1 MKNKNWKKA
10 GAVAGAILMMLACV
24 AVAYASGE
32 AGGHEA
38 GIPKAKWMDLLYR
51 ALNFAALAFILV
63 FFLKKPFS
71 EGLSSR
77 REGIKDQ
84 LEALES
90 RKAEAEQMYKEAEA
104 KLARLDEEV
113 NAIITEAVK
122 QGEAEKAK
130 IIADAERNAGDI
142 KRQAEMA
149 VAHELAEAK
158 TRLKGEIA
166 EQAVLLA
173 EELVRKNIQPAD
185 QSRMVELSLDKVG
198 GIQ

>member
-1 MKNKNWKKA
+1 MKKISWRKN
-10 GAVAGAILMMLACV
+10 GAAALTLLVVLGFAAAAWASEAGAIPR
-24 AVAYASGE
+24 E
-32 AGGHEA
+32 
-38 GIPKAKWMDLLYR
+38 KWLDLLWR
-51 ALNFAALAFILV
+51 TTNFAGLAFILI
-63 FFLKKPFS
+63 FFLKKPFT
-71 EGLSSR
+71 EGLRTR
-77 REGIKDQ
+77 RDGIKDQ
-84 LEALES
+84 LEGLES
-90 RKAEAEQMYKEAEA
+90 RKSEAERMYQEAEA

-113 NAIITEAVK
+113 SSIITEAVK

-149 VAHELAEAK
+149 VAHELALAK

-173 EELVRKNIQPAD
+173 EELVKKNIQPAD
-185 QSRMVELSLDKVG
+185 QSRLVELSLDKVG

>member
-1 MKNKNWKKA
+1 MKNASWKKISSA
-10 GAVAGAILMMLACV
+10 ALSVLMVVAVAAT
-24 AVAYASGE
+24 AYASGDG
-32 AGGHEA
+32 A
-38 GIPKAKWMDLLYR
+38 IPKEKWLDLLWR
-51 ALNFAALAFILV
+51 TTNFAGLVFILV
-63 FFLKKPFS
+63 FFLRKPFAD
-71 EGLSSR
+71 GLSGR
-77 REGIKDQ
+77 RDGIKDQ

-90 RKAEAEQMYKEAEA
+90 RKAEAEQLYKEAEA
-104 KLARLDEEV
+104 KLARLDDEV

-122 QGEAEKAK
+122 QGEAEKEK

-149 VAHELAEAK
+149 VAHEIAEAK

-173 EELVRKNIQPAD
+173 EELVKKNIQPAD
-185 QSRMVELSLDKVG
+185 QSRMVELSLEKVG

>member
-1 MKNKNWKKA
+1 MKNASWKKISSA
-10 GAVAGAILMMLACV
+10 ALSVLMVLAVAAT
-24 AVAYASGE
+24 AYASGDG
-32 AGGHEA
+32 A
-38 GIPKAKWMDLLYR
+38 IPKEKWLDLLWR
-51 ALNFAALAFILV
+51 TTNFAGLLFILV
-63 FFLKKPFS
+63 FFLKKPFAD
-71 EGLSSR
+71 GLSSR
-77 REGIKDQ
+77 RDGIKDQ

-90 RKAEAEQMYKEAEA
+90 RKAEAEQLYKEAEA
-104 KLARLDEEV
+104 KLARLDDEV

-122 QGEAEKAK
+122 QGEVEKEK

-149 VAHELAEAK
+149 VAHEVAEAK

-173 EELVRKNIQPAD
+173 EELVKKNIQPAD
-185 QSRMVELSLDKVG
+185 QSRMVELSLEKVG

>member
-1 MKNKNWKKA
+1 MKNASWKKSGVA
-10 GAVAGAILMMLACV
+10 AVSMLLVLTLA
-24 AVAYASGE
+24 ATAYASGDT
-32 AGGHEA
+32 A
-38 GIPKAKWMDLLYR
+38 IPREKWLDLLWR
-51 ALNFAALAFILV
+51 TTNFAGLAFILI
-63 FFLKKPFS
+63 FFLKKPFAD
-71 EGLSSR
+71 GLSSR

-90 RKAEAEQMYKEAEA
+90 RKAEAEQLYKEAEA
-104 KLARLDEEV
+104 KIARLDEEV
-113 NAIITEAVK
+113 SSIITEAVK

-173 EELVRKNIQPAD
+173 EELIKKNIQPAD

>member
-1 MKNKNWKKA
+1 MKNMNWKKA
-10 GAVAGAILMMLACV
+10 GTVAAAVLMVLACV

-38 GIPKAKWMDLLYR
+38 GIPRAKWMDLLYR
-51 ALNFAALAFILV
+51 AMNFAALAFILV
-63 FFLKKPFS
+63 FFLKKPFAD
-71 EGLSSR
+71 GLSSR
-77 REGIKDQ
+77 RDGIKDQ

-130 IIADAERNAGDI
+130 IITDAERNAGDI

-149 VAHELAEAK
+149 VAHELALAK

-173 EELVRKNIQPAD
+173 EELVKKNIQPAD

>member
-1 MKNKNWKKA
+1 MKNASWKKISSA
-10 GAVAGAILMMLACV
+10 ALSVLMVLAVAAT
-24 AVAYASGE
+24 AYASGDG
-32 AGGHEA
+32 A
-38 GIPKAKWMDLLYR
+38 IPKEKWLDLLWR
-51 ALNFAALAFILV
+51 TTNFAGLVFILV
-63 FFLKKPFS
+63 FFLRKPFAD
-71 EGLSSR
+71 GLSSR
-77 REGIKDQ
+77 RDGIKDQ

-90 RKAEAEQMYKEAEA
+90 RKAEAEQLYKEAEA
-104 KLARLDEEV
+104 KLARLDDEV
-113 NAIITEAVK
+113 NGIITEAVK
-122 QGEAEKAK
+122 QGEAEKEK

-149 VAHELAEAK
+149 VAHEIAEAK

-173 EELVRKNIQPAD
+173 EELIKKNIQPAD

>member
-1 MKNKNWKKA
+1 MKNASWKKI
-10 GAVAGAILMMLACV
+10 GATALSVLVVLTLA
-24 AVAYASGE
+24 ATAYASGDG
-32 AGGHEA
+32 A
-38 GIPKAKWMDLLYR
+38 IPREKWMDLLWR
-51 ALNFAALAFILV
+51 TTNFAGLAFILV
-63 FFLKKPFS
+63 FFLKKPFAD
-71 EGLSSR
+71 GLSSR
-77 REGIKDQ
+77 RDGIKDQ

-104 KLARLDEEV
+104 KLARLDDEV

-130 IIADAERNAGDI
+130 IITDAERNAGDI

-149 VAHELAEAK
+149 VAHELALAK

-173 EELVRKNIQPAD
+173 EELVKKNIQPAD

>member
-1 MKNKNWKKA
+1 MKNAFWKKISSA
-10 GAVAGAILMMLACV
+10 ALSVLMVLAVAAT
-24 AVAYASGE
+24 AYASGDG
-32 AGGHEA
+32 A
-38 GIPKAKWMDLLYR
+38 IPKEKWLDLLWR
-51 ALNFAALAFILV
+51 TTNFAGLVFILV
-63 FFLKKPFS
+63 FFLRKPFAD
-71 EGLSSR
+71 GLSSR
-77 REGIKDQ
+77 RDGIKDQ

-90 RKAEAEQMYKEAEA
+90 RKAEAEQLYKEAEA
-104 KLARLDEEV
+104 KLARLDDEV

-122 QGEAEKAK
+122 QGEAEKEK

-149 VAHELAEAK
+149 VAHEIAEAK

-173 EELVRKNIQPAD
+173 EELVKKNIQPAD
-185 QSRMVELSLDKVG
+185 QSRMVELSLEKVG

>member
-1 MKNKNWKKA
+1 MKNTKWKKNA
-10 GAVAGAILMMLACV
+10 TAALALLLVLSC
-24 AVAYASGE
+24 AAAAYASGDG
-32 AGGHEA
+32 A
-38 GIPKAKWMDLLYR
+38 IPREKWMDLLYR
-51 ALNFAALAFILV
+51 AMNFAGLAFILV

-71 EGLSSR
+71 DGLSSR
-77 REGIKDQ
+77 RAGIKDQ

-90 RKAEAEQMYKEAEA
+90 RKAEAEQLYKEAEA

-113 NAIITEAVK
+113 NSIITEAVK

-130 IIADAERNAGDI
+130 IVADAERNAGDI

-149 VAHELAEAK
+149 IAHELAEAK
-158 TRLKGEIA
+158 TRLNGEIA

-173 EELVRKNIQPAD
+173 EELVKKNIQPAD
-185 QSRMVELSLDKVG
+185 QSRMVELSLEKVG

>member
-1 MKNKNWKKA
+1 MKNVSWRKTGVTA
-10 GAVAGAILMMLACV
+10 LSVLVVLAL
-24 AVAYASGE
+24 AATAYASGDG
-32 AGGHEA
+32 A
-38 GIPKAKWMDLLYR
+38 IPKEKWLDLLWR
-51 ALNFAALAFILV
+51 TTNFAGLAIILV
-63 FFLKKPFS
+63 FFLKKPITD
-71 EGLSSR
+71 GLSSR

-90 RKAEAEQMYKEAEA
+90 RKAEAEQLYKEAEA

-113 NAIITEAVK
+113 NGIITEAVK
-122 QGEAEKAK
+122 QGEAEKEK
-130 IIADAERNAGDI
+130 IIAEAERNAGDI

-158 TRLKGEIA
+158 TRLKAEVA

-173 EELVRKNIQPAD
+173 EELVKKNIQPAD
-185 QSRMVELSLDKVG
+185 QSRMVELSLEKVG

>member
-1 MKNKNWKKA
+1 MKNASWKKISSA
-10 GAVAGAILMMLACV
+10 ALSVLMVLAVAAT
-24 AVAYASGE
+24 AYASGDG
-32 AGGHEA
+32 A
-38 GIPKAKWMDLLYR
+38 IPKEKWLDLLWR
-51 ALNFAALAFILV
+51 TTNFAGLLFILV
-63 FFLKKPFS
+63 FFLKKPFAD
-71 EGLSSR
+71 GLSSR
-77 REGIKDQ
+77 RDGIKDQ

-90 RKAEAEQMYKEAEA
+90 RKAEAEQLYKEAEA
-104 KLARLDEEV
+104 KLAKLDDEV

-122 QGEAEKAK
+122 QGEAEKEK

-149 VAHELAEAK
+149 VAHEVAEAK

-173 EELVRKNIQPAD
+173 EELVKKNIQPAD
-185 QSRMVELSLDKVG
+185 QSRMVELSLEKVG

>member
-1 MKNKNWKKA
+1 MKKISWRKA
-10 GAVAGAILMMLACV
+10 GVVALSLLVVLGFAAAAWASDDGAIPR
-24 AVAYASGE
+24 E
-32 AGGHEA
+32 
-38 GIPKAKWMDLLYR
+38 KWLDLLWR
-51 ALNFAALAFILV
+51 TTNFAGLAFILI
-63 FFLKKPFS
+63 FFLKKPFAD
-71 EGLSSR
+71 GLRSR
-77 REGIKDQ
+77 RDGIQDQ

-90 RKAEAEQMYKEAEA
+90 RKSEAERMYQEAEA

-113 NAIITEAVK
+113 SSIITEAVK

-142 KRQAEMA
+142 TRQAEMA
-149 VAHELAEAK
+149 VAHELALAK

-173 EELVRKNIQPAD
+173 EELIRKNIQPAD
-185 QSRMVELSLDKVG
+185 QSRLVELSLAKVG

>member
-1 MKNKNWKKA
+1 MKNTSWKKTGAAAVSLLLVLGVAAAAYAA
-10 GAVAGAILMMLACV
+10 GDGAIPR
-24 AVAYASGE
+24 E
-32 AGGHEA
+32 
-38 GIPKAKWMDLLYR
+38 KWMDLLYR
-51 ALNFAALAFILV
+51 TTNFAGLAFILV
-63 FFLKKPFS
+63 FFLKKPFAD
-71 EGLSSR
+71 GLNSR
-77 REGIKDQ
+77 RDGIKDQ

-90 RKAEAEQMYKEAEA
+90 RKAEAQQMYQEAEA

-113 NAIITEAVK
+113 NGIITEAVK

-130 IIADAERNAGDI
+130 IITDAERNAGDI

-173 EELVRKNIQPAD
+173 EELIKKNIQPAD

>member
-1 MKNKNWKKA
+1 VVLGFAAAAWA
-10 GAVAGAILMMLACV
+10 SDDGAIPR
-24 AVAYASGE
+24 E
-32 AGGHEA
+32 
-38 GIPKAKWMDLLYR
+38 KWLDLLWR
-51 ALNFAALAFILV
+51 TTNFAGLAFILI
-63 FFLKKPFS
+63 FFLKKPFAD
-71 EGLSSR
+71 GLRSR
-77 REGIKDQ
+77 RAGIQDQ

-90 RKAEAEQMYKEAEA
+90 RKSEAERMYQEAEA

-113 NAIITEAVK
+113 SSIITEAVK

-142 KRQAEMA
+142 TRQAEMA
-149 VAHELAEAK
+149 VAHELALAK

-173 EELVRKNIQPAD
+173 EELIRKNIQPAD
-185 QSRMVELSLDKVG
+185 QSRLVELSLAKVG

>member
-1 MKNKNWKKA
+1 MKKTSWKKT
-10 GAVAGAILMMLACV
+10 GATALSVLVVLGFAAA
-24 AVAYASGE
+24 AYAEGA
-32 AGGHEA
+32 AGHNPA
-38 GIPKAKWMDLLYR
+38 IPREKWLDLLWR
-51 ALNFAALAFILV
+51 TTNFAALAFILV
-63 FFLKKPFS
+63 FFLKKPFAD
-71 EGLSSR
+71 GLSSR
-77 REGIKDQ
+77 RDGIKDQ

-104 KLARLDEEV
+104 KLARLDDEV

-130 IIADAERNAGDI
+130 IITDAERNAGDI

-149 VAHELAEAK
+149 VAHELALAK

-173 EELVRKNIQPAD
+173 EELVKKNIQPAD

>member
-1 MKNKNWKKA
+1 MKNVSWKKTGTA
-10 GAVAGAILMMLACV
+10 ALSMLLVLAF
-24 AVAYASGE
+24 AAAAYASGDG
-32 AGGHEA
+32 A
-38 GIPKAKWMDLLYR
+38 IPREKWLDLLWR
-51 ALNFAALAFILV
+51 TTNFAGLAFILV
-63 FFLKKPFS
+63 FFLKKPFAD
-71 EGLSSR
+71 GLSSR

-90 RKAEAEQMYKEAEA
+90 RKAEAEQLYKEAEA

-113 NAIITEAVK
+113 NSIITEAVK

-173 EELVRKNIQPAD
+173 EELIKKNIQPAD

>member
-1 MKNKNWKKA
+1 MKNASWKKT
-10 GAVAGAILMMLACV
+10 GAVALSLMLLLGCV

-32 AGGHEA
+32 AGGHET
-38 GIPKAKWMDLLYR
+38 GIPRAKWLDLLWR
-51 ALNFAALAFILV
+51 TTNFAGLVIILV
-63 FFLKKPFS
+63 FFLKKPFAD
-71 EGLSSR
+71 GLSGR

-90 RKAEAEQMYKEAEA
+90 RKAEAEQMYQEAEA
-104 KLARLDEEV
+104 KLAKLDEEV

-173 EELVRKNIQPAD
+173 EELVKKNIQPAD

>member
-1 MKNKNWKKA
+1 MKNVFWKKIGA
-10 GAVAGAILMMLACV
+10 TALLVCVMLSLAVA
-24 AVAYASGE
+24 AYASGD
-32 AGGHEA
+32 AA
-38 GIPKAKWMDLLYR
+38 IPREKWLDLLWR
-51 ALNFAALAFILV
+51 TTNFAGLAFILI
-63 FFLKKPFS
+63 FFLKKPFAD
-71 EGLSSR
+71 GLNSR

-90 RKAEAEQMYKEAEA
+90 RKAEAERMYKEAEG

-113 NAIITEAVK
+113 EAIITEAVK
-122 QGEAEKAK
+122 QGEAEKEK

-158 TRLKGEIA
+158 TRLKAEIA

-173 EELVRKNIQPAD
+173 EELIKKNIQPAD

>member
-1 MKNKNWKKA
+1 MENKNWKKA
-10 GAVAGAILMMLACV
+10 GVVAGAVLMMLACV

-51 ALNFAALAFILV
+51 ALNFAGLAVILV

-90 RKAEAEQMYKEAEA
+90 RKAEAEQMYKEAES
-104 KLARLDEEV
+104 KLAKLDEEV

-130 IIADAERNAGDI
+130 IVADAERNAGDI

>member
-1 MKNKNWKKA
+1 MKNVSWKKTGVA
-10 GAVAGAILMMLACV
+10 GLSLLLVLAFAVA
-24 AVAYASGE
+24 AYASGDG
-32 AGGHEA
+32 A
-38 GIPKAKWMDLLYR
+38 IPREKWMDLLYR
-51 ALNFAALAFILV
+51 ALNFAGLAFILV
-63 FFLKKPFS
+63 FFLKKPFA

-77 REGIKDQ
+77 RDGIKDQ

-90 RKAEAEQMYKEAEA
+90 RKAEAELLYKEAEA
-104 KLARLDEEV
+104 KIARLDEEV
-113 NAIITEAVK
+113 NGIIAEAVK
-122 QGEAEKAK
+122 QGEVEKEK

-149 VAHELAEAK
+149 VAHELTEAK
-158 TRLKGEIA
+158 ARLKAEVA

>member
-1 MKNKNWKKA
+1 MKNASWKKTGLTA
-10 GAVAGAILMMLACV
+10 LSVLVVLTLA
-24 AVAYASGE
+24 ATAYASGDG
-32 AGGHEA
+32 A
-38 GIPKAKWMDLLYR
+38 IPREKWLDLLWR
-51 ALNFAALAFILV
+51 TTNFAGLAFILV
-63 FFLKKPFS
+63 FFLKKPFAD
-71 EGLSSR
+71 GLSSR
-77 REGIKDQ
+77 RDGIKDQ

-104 KLARLDEEV
+104 KIARLDEEV
-113 NAIITEAVK
+113 NSIITEAVK
-122 QGEAEKAK
+122 QGEAEKAR
-130 IIADAERNAGDI
+130 IITDAERNAGDI

-149 VAHELAEAK
+149 VAHELALAK

-173 EELVRKNIQPAD
+173 EELVKKNIQPAD

>member
-1 MKNKNWKKA
+1 MKNVSWKKT
-10 GAVAGAILMMLACV
+10 GVTGLSLLFVLAF
-24 AVAYASGE
+24 AAAAYASGDG
-32 AGGHEA
+32 A
-38 GIPKAKWMDLLYR
+38 IPKEKWLDLLWR
-51 ALNFAALAFILV
+51 TTNFAGLVFILV

-71 EGLSSR
+71 DGLSSR

-90 RKAEAEQMYKEAEA
+90 RKAEAEQLYKEAEA
-104 KLARLDEEV
+104 KLAKLDEEV

-122 QGEAEKAK
+122 QGEAEKEK
-130 IIADAERNAGDI
+130 IITDAERAAGDI

-149 VAHELAEAK
+149 VAHEVAEAK
-158 TRLKGEIA
+158 ARLKGEIA

-173 EELVRKNIQPAD
+173 EELVKKNIQPAD
-185 QSRMVELSLDKVG
+185 QSRMVELSLEKVG

>member
-1 MKNKNWKKA
+1 MKNTSWKKTGAAAVSLLLVLGVAAAAYAA
-10 GAVAGAILMMLACV
+10 GDGAIPR
-24 AVAYASGE
+24 E
-32 AGGHEA
+32 
-38 GIPKAKWMDLLYR
+38 KWMDLLYR
-51 ALNFAALAFILV
+51 TTNFAGLAFILV
-63 FFLKKPFS
+63 FFLKKPFAD
-71 EGLSSR
+71 GLNSR
-77 REGIKDQ
+77 RDGIKDQ

-113 NAIITEAVK
+113 NGIITEAVK

-130 IIADAERNAGDI
+130 IITDAERNAGDI

-173 EELVRKNIQPAD
+173 EELIKKNIQPAD

>member
-1 MKNKNWKKA
+1 MKNTSWKKTGAAAVSLLLVLGVAAAAYAA
-10 GAVAGAILMMLACV
+10 GDGAIPR
-24 AVAYASGE
+24 E
-32 AGGHEA
+32 
-38 GIPKAKWMDLLYR
+38 KWMDLLYR
-51 ALNFAALAFILV
+51 TTNFAGLAFILV
-63 FFLKKPFS
+63 FFLKKPFAD
-71 EGLSSR
+71 GLNSR
-77 REGIKDQ
+77 RDGIKDQ

-104 KLARLDEEV
+104 KLARLDDEV
-113 NAIITEAVK
+113 NSIITEAVK

-130 IIADAERNAGDI
+130 IITDAERNAGDI

-173 EELVRKNIQPAD
+173 EELIKKNIQPAD

>member
-1 MKNKNWKKA
+1 MKNASWKKTGVAGLSLLLVLAFA
-10 GAVAGAILMMLACV
+10 GA
-24 AVAYASGE
+24 AYASGDG
-32 AGGHEA
+32 A
-38 GIPKAKWMDLLYR
+38 IPREKWMDLLYR
-51 ALNFAALAFILV
+51 AMNFAGLVFILV
-63 FFLKKPFS
+63 FFLKKPFAD
-71 EGLSSR
+71 GLSSR
-77 REGIKDQ
+77 REGITDQ

-90 RKAEAEQMYKEAEA
+90 RKAEAELLYKEAEA
-104 KLARLDEEV
+104 KLARLDDEV
-113 NAIITEAVK
+113 NSIISEAVK

-130 IIADAERNAGDI
+130 IIADAERTAGDI

-158 TRLKGEIA
+158 TRLKAEVA

-173 EELVRKNIQPAD
+173 EELVKKNIQPAD

>member
-1 MKNKNWKKA
+1 MKNVSWKKTGVSA
-10 GAVAGAILMMLACV
+10 LSALVVLAF
-24 AVAYASGE
+24 AAAAYASGDS
-32 AGGHEA
+32 A
-38 GIPKAKWMDLLYR
+38 IPREKWLDLLWR
-51 ALNFAALAFILV
+51 TTNFAGLVFILV
-63 FFLKKPFS
+63 FFLKKPFAD
-71 EGLSSR
+71 GLRNR

-90 RKAEAEQMYKEAEA
+90 RKAEAELLYKEAEG

-113 NAIITEAVK
+113 NAIITEAVH

-130 IIADAERNAGDI
+130 IITEAERNAGDI

-158 TRLKGEIA
+158 SRLKAEVA

-173 EELVRKNIQPAD
+173 AELIKKNIQPAD
-185 QSRMVELSLDKVG
+185 QSRMVELSLEKVG

>member
-1 MKNKNWKKA
+1 MKKISWRKA
-10 GAVAGAILMMLACV
+10 GVVALSLLVVLGFAAAAWASDDGAIPR
-24 AVAYASGE
+24 E
-32 AGGHEA
+32 
-38 GIPKAKWMDLLYR
+38 KWLDLLWR
-51 ALNFAALAFILV
+51 TTNFAGLAFILI

-71 EGLSSR
+71 DGLRSR
-77 REGIKDQ
+77 RDGIQDQ

-90 RKAEAEQMYKEAEA
+90 RKSEAERMYQEAEA

-113 NAIITEAVK
+113 SSIITEAVK

-142 KRQAEMA
+142 TRQAEMA
-149 VAHELAEAK
+149 VAHELALAK

-173 EELVRKNIQPAD
+173 EELIRKNIQPAD
-185 QSRMVELSLDKVG
+185 QSRLVELSLAKVG